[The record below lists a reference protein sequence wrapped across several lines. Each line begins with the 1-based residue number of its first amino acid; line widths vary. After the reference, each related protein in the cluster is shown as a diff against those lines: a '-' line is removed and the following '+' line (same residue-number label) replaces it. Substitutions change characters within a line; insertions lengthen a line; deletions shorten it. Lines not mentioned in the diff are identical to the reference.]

1 MNTAKQVNIILIGWV
16 LSLLPVSA
24 YAHTGTGHL
33 SGVIDGFSHPFLG
46 VDHLLVMISIGL
58 WAAVS
63 KGYRV
68 CLFPVVFLLAMTVGA
83 IFNFMGIEI
92 AGMERGVALSVLLCG
107 FILLWN
113 KHLSTSV
120 ASSLISLFAISHGYV
135 HAAEISHQS
144 GAGGYVTGFLL
155 ATTLLLAIGI
165 LTGFF
170 SLVIQ
175 KQVRNIFGWICTFAG
190 IAFLVSI

>member
-1 MNTAKQVNIILIGWV
+1 
-16 LSLLPVSA
+16 
-24 YAHTGTGHL
+24 
-33 SGVIDGFSHPFLG
+33 
-46 VDHLLVMISIGL
+46 MISIGL

-83 IFNFMGIEI
+83 SLNFLGVEI
-92 AGMERGVALSVLLCG
+92 VGMERGIALSVLLCG
-107 FILLWN
+107 LILLWN
-113 KHLSTSV
+113 KRLSTIS

-144 GAGGYVTGFLL
+144 GAGGYMIGFLL
-155 ATTLLLAIGI
+155 ATTLLLGIGM

-170 SLVIQ
+170 SPVIQ
-175 KQVRNIFGWICTFAG
+175 KQVRNIFGWVCTFAG